1 MHAEGRGRG
10 GERKRERKD
19 ACWWRGKIA
28 PLKETVAK
36 QSHNASRIIN
46 IPYRQRSK
54 LNLSTLSRT
63 RKSKSLPFLFP
74 KIKDFSRNYNRNRY
88 LTAASIEIYYWL
100 ETSWHPLIFFSLIF
114 ANFWLKKASRNNR
127 INRYQ
132 EYRFSLFPIRIH
144 GYLDRVTLSSR
155 HSNKGGTAISR

>member
-1 MHAEGRGRG
+1 MHAEGRGW
-10 GERKRERKD
+10 GERERERG
-19 ACWWRGKIA
+19 RMPVGGKIA

-54 LNLSTLSRT
+54 LNLSTLSWT

-74 KIKDFSRNYNRNRY
+74 KIKDFSKNYNRNRY
-88 LTAASIEIYYWL
+88 LTAASVEIYYWL
-100 ETSWHPLIFFSLIF
+100 ETSWHPLIFLSLIF

-132 EYRFSLFPIRIH
+132 EYRFSLFPIRNS
-144 GYLDRVTLSSR
+144 RVSR
-155 HSNKGGTAISR
+155 SGDSLVPAFK

>member
-88 LTAASIEIYYWL
+88 LTAALVEARNLLLTRDILASSY
-100 ETSWHPLIFFSLIF
+100 FFLSHFCKFLT
-114 ANFWLKKASRNNR
+114 KKSKPK
-127 INRYQ
+127 Q
-132 EYRFSLFPIRIH
+132 
-144 GYLDRVTLSSR
+144 
-155 HSNKGGTAISR
+155 SNKPIPRISILLIPNSNSRVSRSGDSLVPAFK

>member
-54 LNLSTLSRT
+54 LNLSTLSWT
-63 RKSKSLPFLFP
+63 RKSKLLPFLFP

-88 LTAASIEIYYWL
+88 LTAASVEIYYWL

-114 ANFWLKKASRNNR
+114 ANFWLKKSKPK
-127 INRYQ
+127 Q
-132 EYRFSLFPIRIH
+132 
-144 GYLDRVTLSSR
+144 
-155 HSNKGGTAISR
+155 SNKPIPRISILLIPNSNSRVSRSGDSLVPAFK